1 MRAEKFRILPAL
13 DKSVEFAQK
22 NGWITDAD
30 MATVAHAFCLAGA
43 IDNMADD
50 SKELPNLSRQLQLV
64 LDRLALS
71 VAGRDDKPSITEEV
85 TPLDRIKT
93 KTKADWVTSPENID
107 HSNNKPN

>member
-22 NGWITDAD
+22 NGWITEAD
-30 MATVAHAFCLAGA
+30 MATVAHAFCLAGV

-50 SKELPNLSRQLQLV
+50 SKELATLSRQLQVV

-71 VAGRDDKPSITEEV
+71 VAGRDDKPSITDEV
-85 TPLDRIKT
+85 TPLDRIKQ
-93 KTKADWVTSPENID
+93 KQIDWVTTAQDINYT
-107 HSNNKPN
+107 NNKPN